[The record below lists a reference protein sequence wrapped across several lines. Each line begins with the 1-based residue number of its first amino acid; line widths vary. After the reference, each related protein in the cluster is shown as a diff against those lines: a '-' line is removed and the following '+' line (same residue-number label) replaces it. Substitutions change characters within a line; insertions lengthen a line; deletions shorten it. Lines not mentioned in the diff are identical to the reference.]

1 MNIEDKTFVA
11 IDYKLS
17 LDSGEEIDRSPD
29 GKPLGFVTGTGRIL
43 PGLEK
48 QLMGK
53 AAGDS
58 ARIVLEAEDAYGEVN
73 ENLFRDVPVSEFPK
87 DVEVKEGM
95 AFHAQSAHGPV
106 TITIASV
113 NDNETVTIN
122 LNHPMAGKRL
132 HFDLKVV
139 EVREPLAEE
148 IVEQPAGCACGT
160 EGGGGCGSDTG
171 SACACG

>member
-11 IDYKLS
+11 IEYRLS

-43 PGLEK
+43 AGLEK
-48 QLMGK
+48 ELVGRV
-53 AAGDS
+53 AGDS
-58 ARIVLEAEDAYGEVN
+58 AQIVLEAEDAYGEVN
-73 ENLFRDVPVSEFPK
+73 EDLFRDVPVSEFPK
-87 DVEVKEGM
+87 DVEIKEGM

-106 TITIASV
+106 TITVARV
-113 NDNETVTIN
+113 NDDETVTID

-148 IVEQPAGCACGT
+148 IVEQPAGCACGP
-160 EGGGGCGSDTG
+160 EGGDSCGSGTG
-171 SACACG
+171 SGCACG